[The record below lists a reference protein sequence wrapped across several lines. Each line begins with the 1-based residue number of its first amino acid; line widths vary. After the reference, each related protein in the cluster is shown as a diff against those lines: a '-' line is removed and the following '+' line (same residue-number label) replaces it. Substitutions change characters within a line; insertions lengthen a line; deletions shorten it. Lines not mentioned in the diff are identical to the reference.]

1 MNLYFSLIK
10 LKARLLEGRKLS
22 RADINRRLALRRRAK
37 LGSTCMVGIT
47 GSGGKSTTSALVFH
61 MLSGSQPSALSM
73 LENTEEM
80 IAWRLAKFPRRARYG
95 VFEISGHAP
104 GVIQSSCEVVQ
115 PDVAIVTVIASDH
128 RSNFRDPQ
136 ATAQEKGRLAEIVAA
151 RGGLVLL
158 NADDPHVLAMRERAT
173 GGRVYTFGE
182 TEQADYRALAVS
194 QAHVGRLQFTCRFAD
209 EQADFDFGLLGR
221 HLLVSALASIACAHQ
236 QGVPLAELAERAR
249 SFVQMLGRC
258 SLQVTPQG
266 PMFIYDTVKA
276 PFSTLELSFSQL
288 ELFPDA
294 ARKTIVIGQISD
306 YAGAQGSRYRQIYR
320 LARQYAGR
328 VIILGH
334 AGLTLNPLDGDQL
347 GEQLI
352 LVDGVAQLRD
362 LIAQTHLPGE
372 VILLKGSEKVDR
384 MERVALSYVQSV
396 DCWIDNCK
404 LPNSCFSCEQ
414 LCPGRPAPRSRKNEG
429 RLICDPAHFCVA
441 RAAEVAP

>member
-1 MNLYFSLIK
+1 MDLYFSLIK
-10 LKARLLEGRKLS
+10 LKARLLEGRKLT

-37 LGSTCMVGIT
+37 LGSACMVGIT

-61 MLSGSQPSALSM
+61 MLSGYQPSALSM

-104 GVIQSSCEVVQ
+104 GVIQSSCEMVQ

-136 ATAQEKGRLAEIVAA
+136 ATAQEKGRLVEIVAA

-158 NADDPHVLAMRERAT
+158 NADDPQVLAMRERAK

-182 TEQADYRALAVS
+182 TEQADYRALDVS
-194 QAHVGRLQFTCRFAD
+194 QAQVGRLQFTCCFAD

-236 QGVPLAELAERAR
+236 QGVPLTELAGRAR
-249 SFVQMLGRC
+249 SFVQLPGRC
-258 SLQVTPQG
+258 ELQVSPKG
-266 PMFIYDTVKA
+266 PMFIYDTLKA
-276 PFSTLELSFSQL
+276 PFSTLELSFAL
-288 ELFPDA
+288 LDLFPA
-294 ARKTIVIGQISD
+294 VTRKTIVIGQVSD
-306 YAGAQGSRYRQIYR
+306 YSGSQGARYRQVYR
-320 LARQYAGR
+320 LARQYADR
-328 VIILGH
+328 VIVLGH
-334 AGLTLNPLDGDQL
+334 ADLTLHLLDGDQR
-347 GEQLI
+347 GEQLVQVEDI
-352 LVDGVAQLRD
+352 VQLRK
-362 LIAQTHLPGE
+362 LIAQTQLSGE
-372 VILLKGSEKVDR
+372 VILLKGSYKVDR
-384 MERVALSYVQSV
+384 MERVGLEYVQPV

-414 LCPGRPAPRSRKNEG
+414 LCPNRAVPRPRKSEG
-429 RLICDPAHFCVA
+429 RLICDPAHFCVS
-441 RAAEVAP
+441 RTAEVVP